1 MIKQKE
7 FARRRLQ
14 LMEIAGNGSVII
26 VRAATAKIRNNDAGY
41 PYRQDSDFLYLSGFS
56 EPEAMIVLLP
66 QEEAGHSI
74 LFCRKRDSHREM
86 WDGLMTGT
94 EGAVEQFGFDEAFP
108 ISEAGQRLPGLLHD
122 RERVYYDLGKDP
134 DFDQLLIGW
143 MNEFRAKTR
152 KKFLAPDEIIALDH
166 SLHEMRLFKSRT
178 EISAMKKSARVA
190 VAAHQRAM
198 QVCKPGM
205 NEAEIHAELL
215 HTFTRNQ
222 CEASYIPI
230 VGGGANACVLHY
242 ISNRDQLNDGDLLL
256 IDAGAE
262 YDGYASD
269 ITRTFPVNGKFS
281 GPQRD
286 LYQVVL
292 AAQLKAIE
300 EVRAGNPWEHVHETA
315 VQVATEGML
324 DLGILEG
331 SLDEAL
337 EEEHFKD
344 YYVHNTGHWLGLD
357 VHDVGEYE
365 IDGHSR
371 VLEPG
376 MVLTVE
382 PGIYIPESA
391 TSVDETWRGM
401 GIRIEDNVAVSRDE
415 ADILSAGICK
425 SISDIEALMQD
436 PSS

>member
-1 MIKQKE
+1 MIKKKE
-7 FARRRLQ
+7 YITRRQR
-14 LMEIAGNGSVII
+14 LMEMVGDESVVI
-26 VRAATAKIRNNDAGY
+26 VSAAAHKTRNNDVHY

-56 EPEAMIVLLP
+56 EPEALIVLLP
-66 QEEAGHSI
+66 HEKEGRSF
-74 LFCRKRDSHREM
+74 LFCRERDPHREM
-86 WDGLMTGT
+86 WDGLMVGT
-94 EGAVEQFGFDEAFP
+94 QGAVETFGFDEAFP
-108 ISEAGQRLPGLLHD
+108 ISDIKQRLPAMLHG

-152 KKFLAPDEIIALDH
+152 KKFLAPDEIIALGH
-166 SLHEMRLFKSRT
+166 NLHEMRLFKSRT
-178 EISAMKKSARVA
+178 EITTMRKSARVA
-190 VAAHQRAM
+190 ANAHRRAM

-215 HTFTRNQ
+215 HTMTSNQ
-222 CEASYIPI
+222 CDISYIPI

-242 ISNRDQLNDGDLLL
+242 ISNRDPLNDGDLLL

-269 ITRTFPVNGKFS
+269 ITRTFPVNGKFT
-281 GPQRD
+281 GPQKD

-292 AAQLKAIE
+292 DAQLKAIDS
-300 EVRAGNPWEHVHETA
+300 VREGNPWEHVHETA
-315 VQVATEGML
+315 VRVATEGMI
-324 DLGILEG
+324 DLGILKTDLE
-331 SLDEAL
+331 EAL

-371 VLEPG
+371 VLERG
-376 MVLTVE
+376 MVFTVE
-382 PGIYIPESA
+382 PGIYIPANA
-391 TSVDETWRGM
+391 TAVDEIWRGM
-401 GIRIEDNVAVSRDE
+401 GIRIEDNVVVTRDD
-415 ADILSAGICK
+415 ADILTSDICK
-425 SISDIEALMQD
+425 TTTDIEELMA
-436 PSS
+436 S

>member
-7 FARRRLQ
+7 YAKRRLQ
-14 LMEIAGNGSVII
+14 LMEIAGEESVII
-26 VRAATAKIRNNDAGY
+26 VHAAAQKIRNNDVGY

-56 EPEAMIVLLP
+56 EPEALMVLLP
-66 QEEAGHSI
+66 EEKGGHSI
-74 LFCRKRDSHREM
+74 LFCRERDPDREM

-94 EGAVEQFGFDEAFP
+94 GGAVEQFGFDESFP
-108 ISEAGQRLPGLLHD
+108 ISEMEKRLPGLLRG
-122 RERVYYDLGKDP
+122 RERVYYDLGKNP

-143 MNEFRAKTR
+143 MNDFRAKTR

-178 EISAMKKSARVA
+178 EITTMRKSARIA
-190 VAAHQRAM
+190 AKAHQRAM

-222 CEASYIPI
+222 CETSYIPI

-286 LYQVVL
+286 LYEVVL

-300 EVRAGNPWEHVHETA
+300 AVRAGNPWEHVHETA
-315 VQVATEGML
+315 VQVATEGMIE
-324 DLGILEG
+324 LGILKG
-331 SLDEAL
+331 SLEEAL

-344 YYVHNTGHWLGLD
+344 YYVHNTGHWLGMD

-382 PGIYIPESA
+382 PGIYIPNSA
-391 TSVDETWRGM
+391 TAVDEIWRGM
-401 GIRIEDNVAVSRDE
+401 GIRIEDNVVVTRNE
-415 ADILSAGICK
+415 ADVLTSDICK
-425 SISDIEALMQD
+425 TINDVEELMA
-436 PSS
+436 S

>member
-7 FARRRLQ
+7 FAKRRLQ
-14 LMEIAGNGSVII
+14 LMEIAGDESVII
-26 VRAATAKIRNNDAGY
+26 LRAAAQKIRNNDVGY
-41 PYRQDSDFLYLSGFS
+41 PYRQNSDFLYLSGFS
-56 EPEAMIVLLP
+56 EPEAMIVMLP
-66 QEEAGHSI
+66 EDKGGRSI
-74 LFCRKRDSHREM
+74 LFCRERDPHREM
-86 WDGLMTGT
+86 WDGLMAGT

-108 ISEAGQRLPGLLHD
+108 ISEMDKRLPRLLRG
-122 RERVYYDLGKDP
+122 RERIYYDLGKDP

-143 MNEFRAKTR
+143 MGEFRAKTR

-178 EISAMKKSARVA
+178 EITTMRKSARIA

-215 HTFTRNQ
+215 QIFTRNQ

-242 ISNRDQLNDGDLLL
+242 ISNRDLLNDGDLLL

-300 EVRAGNPWEHVHETA
+300 ETRAGNPWDHVHETA

-324 DLGILEG
+324 DLGILKG
-331 SLDEAL
+331 SLEEAL
-337 EEEHFKD
+337 EEEYFKD

-391 TSVDETWRGM
+391 TAVDEIWRGM
-401 GIRIEDNVAVSRDE
+401 GIRIEDNVVVTRNE
-415 ADILSAGICK
+415 ADVLTSDICK
-425 SISDIEALMQD
+425 TIDDVEAMMA
-436 PSS
+436 S

>member
-7 FARRRLQ
+7 FAKRRLQ
-14 LMEIAGNGSVII
+14 LMGVAGAGSVII
-26 VRAATAKIRNNDAGY
+26 VRAAAQKVRNNDVHY
-41 PYRQDSDFLYLSGFS
+41 PYRQNSDFLYLSGFS
-56 EPEAMIVLLP
+56 EPDAMMVLLP
-66 QEEAGHSI
+66 QEKGSRSI
-74 LFCRKRDSHREM
+74 LFCRARDSHREM

-108 ISEAGQRLPGLLHD
+108 IGEMEKRLPQLL
-122 RERVYYDLGKDP
+122 RGCERIYYDLGKDP
-134 DFDQLLIGW
+134 DFDQVLIGW
-143 MNEFRAKTR
+143 MNDFRAKTR
-152 KKFLAPDEIIALDH
+152 KKFLAPDEIVALDH

-178 EISAMKKSARVA
+178 EITAMRKSVRIAA
-190 VAAHQRAM
+190 KAHQRAM

-215 HTFTRNQ
+215 HTFTSNQ

-230 VGGGANACVLHY
+230 VGGGVNACVLHY
-242 ISNRDQLNDGDLLL
+242 ISNRDPLNDGDLLL

-292 AAQLKAIE
+292 AAQQKAIDV
-300 EVRAGNPWEHVHETA
+300 VRAGNPWDHVHETA
-315 VQVATEGML
+315 VQVATEGMI
-324 DLGILEG
+324 DLGILKG

-337 EEEHFKD
+337 EEEYFKD

-382 PGIYIPESA
+382 PGIYIPKNA
-391 TSVDETWRGM
+391 TAIDEIWRGL
-401 GIRIEDNVAVSRDE
+401 GIRIEDNVAVTRDD
-415 ADILSAGICK
+415 ADILSSDICK
-425 SISDIEALMQD
+425 TMEDIEELMA
-436 PSS
+436 S

>member
-1 MIKQKE
+1 M
-7 FARRRLQ
+7 
-14 LMEIAGNGSVII
+14 
-26 VRAATAKIRNNDAGY
+26 
-41 PYRQDSDFLYLSGFS
+41 
-56 EPEAMIVLLP
+56 VLLP
-66 QEEAGHSI
+66 EEKGGHSI
-74 LFCRKRDSHREM
+74 LFCRERDPDREM

-108 ISEAGQRLPGLLHD
+108 ISEMEKRLPRLLRG
-122 RERVYYDLGKDP
+122 RERVYYDLGKNP

-143 MNEFRAKTR
+143 MNDFRAKTR

-178 EISAMKKSARVA
+178 EITAMRKSSRVA
-190 VAAHQRAM
+190 AKAHQRAM

-222 CEASYIPI
+222 CETSYIPI

-242 ISNRDQLNDGDLLL
+242 ISNRDELNDGDLLL

-269 ITRTFPVNGKFS
+269 ITRTFPVNGRFS

-286 LYQVVL
+286 LYEVVL

-300 EVRAGNPWEHVHETA
+300 QVRAGSPWDHVHETA
-315 VQVATEGML
+315 VQVATEGMI
-324 DLGILEG
+324 DLGILKG
-331 SLDEAL
+331 SLEEAL

-344 YYVHNTGHWLGLD
+344 YYVHNTGHWLGMD

-382 PGIYIPESA
+382 PGIYIPNTA
-391 TSVDETWRGM
+391 TAVDEIWRGM
-401 GIRIEDNVAVSRDE
+401 GIRIEDNVVVTRDE
-415 ADILSAGICK
+415 ADVLTSDICK
-425 SISDIEALMQD
+425 TIDDIEELMA
-436 PSS
+436 S

>member
-7 FARRRLQ
+7 YAKRRLQ
-14 LMEIAGNGSVII
+14 LMEIAGEESVII
-26 VRAATAKIRNNDAGY
+26 VHAAAQKIRNNDVGY

-56 EPEAMIVLLP
+56 EPEAMMVLLP
-66 QEEAGHSI
+66 EEKGGRSI
-74 LFCRKRDSHREM
+74 LFCRERDPNREM

-94 EGAVEQFGFDEAFP
+94 EGAVEQLGFDEAFP
-108 ISEAGQRLPGLLHD
+108 ISEMEKRLPRLLRG
-122 RERVYYDLGKDP
+122 RERVYYDLGKNP

-143 MNEFRAKTR
+143 MNDFRAKTR

-178 EISAMKKSARVA
+178 EITVMRKSSRIAA
-190 VAAHQRAM
+190 KAHQRAM

-215 HTFTRNQ
+215 HTCTRNQ
-222 CEASYIPI
+222 CETSYIPI

-281 GPQRD
+281 APQRD
-286 LYQVVL
+286 LYEVVL

-300 EVRAGNPWEHVHETA
+300 EVRAGKPWDHVHETA
-315 VQVATEGML
+315 VQVATEGMI
-324 DLGILEG
+324 DLGILKG
-331 SLDEAL
+331 SLEEAL

-344 YYVHNTGHWLGLD
+344 YYVHNTGHWLGMD

-382 PGIYIPESA
+382 PGIYIPNTA
-391 TSVDETWRGM
+391 TAVDEIWRGM
-401 GIRIEDNVAVSRDE
+401 GIRIEDNVVVTRDE
-415 ADILSAGICK
+415 ADVLTSDICK
-425 SISDIEALMQD
+425 TIDDIEELMA
-436 PSS
+436 S

>member
-7 FARRRLQ
+7 YAKRRLQ
-14 LMEIAGNGSVII
+14 LMEIAGDESVII
-26 VRAATAKIRNNDAGY
+26 VRAAAQKIRNNDVGY

-56 EPEAMIVLLP
+56 EPGAMMVLLP
-66 QEEAGHSI
+66 EEKGGHSI
-74 LFCRKRDSHREM
+74 LFCRERDPLREM
-86 WDGLMTGT
+86 WDGLMAGT
-94 EGAVEQFGFDEAFP
+94 EGAVKQFGFDEAFP
-108 ISEAGQRLPGLLHD
+108 ISEMEKRLPRLLRG

-143 MNEFRAKTR
+143 MNDFRAKTR

-166 SLHEMRLFKSRT
+166 SLHDMRLFKSRT
-178 EISAMKKSARVA
+178 EITTMRKSARIAA
-190 VAAHQRAM
+190 VAHQRAM

-230 VGGGANACVLHY
+230 VGGGSNACVLHY

-286 LYQVVL
+286 LYEVVL

-300 EVRAGNPWEHVHETA
+300 EARAGKPWDHVHETA
-315 VQVATEGML
+315 VQVATEGMI
-324 DLGILEG
+324 DLGVLKG
-331 SLDEAL
+331 SLEEAL

-344 YYVHNTGHWLGLD
+344 YYVHNTGHWLGMD

-382 PGIYIPESA
+382 PGIYIPASA
-391 TSVDETWRGM
+391 TAVDEIWRGM
-401 GIRIEDNVAVSRDE
+401 GIRIEDNVVVTRDE
-415 ADILSAGICK
+415 ADVLTSDICK
-425 SISDIEALMQD
+425 TIDDIEELMA
-436 PSS
+436 S

>member
-7 FARRRLQ
+7 FAKRRLQ
-14 LMEIAGNGSVII
+14 LMDLVGDGSIII
-26 VRAATAKIRNNDAGY
+26 VRTAVHKIRNNDAHY

-56 EPEAMIVLLP
+56 EPDAMMVLLP
-66 QEEAGHSI
+66 GDKGARSV
-74 LFCRKRDSHREM
+74 LFCRQKDPHREM
-86 WDGLMTGT
+86 WDGLMCGT
-94 EGAVEQFGFDEAFP
+94 EGAVEQLGFDEAFP
-108 ISEAGQRLPGLLHD
+108 IIEMKERLPKMLRG

-134 DFDQLLIGW
+134 EFDQLLIGW
-143 MNEFRAKTR
+143 LNEFRAKTR
-152 KKFLAPDEIIALDH
+152 KKFLAPDEIISLDH

-178 EISAMKKSARVA
+178 EITTMRKSARIA
-190 VAAHQRAM
+190 AKAHQRAM

-222 CEASYIPI
+222 CEASYVPI

-281 GPQRD
+281 GPQKD
-286 LYQVVL
+286 LYEVVL
-292 AAQLKAIE
+292 AAQLKAID
-300 EVRAGNPWEHVHETA
+300 EVRSGNPWGQVHETA
-315 VQVATEGML
+315 VEVATAGMI
-324 DLGILEG
+324 DLGILKG
-331 SLDEAL
+331 SLEEAL
-337 EEEHFKD
+337 EEEYFKD

-365 IDGHSR
+365 IDGQSR

-382 PGIYIPESA
+382 PGIYIPANA
-391 TSVDETWRGM
+391 TAVDETWRGM
-401 GIRIEDNVAVSRDE
+401 GIRIEDNVAVTRDD
-415 ADILSAGICK
+415 ADILTTGICK
-425 SISDIEALMQD
+425 TPDDIEALMAQ
-436 PSS
+436 

>member
-1 MIKQKE
+1 MIKTKE
-7 FARRRLQ
+7 YIKRRHH
-14 LMEIAGNGSVII
+14 LMEMVGDESVVI
-26 VRAATAKIRNNDAGY
+26 VRAAVHKIRNNDVRY

-66 QEEAGHSI
+66 EGKASRSI
-74 LFCRKRDSHREM
+74 LFCRERDPHREM

-94 EGAVEQFGFDEAFP
+94 DGAVEQFGFDKAYP
-108 ISEAGQRLPGLLHD
+108 ISEVAQRLPKMLHG
-122 RERVYYDLGKDP
+122 RERIYYDLGKDP

-152 KKFLAPDEIIALDH
+152 KKFQAPDEIIALGH
-166 SLHEMRLFKSRT
+166 NLHEMRLFKSRS
-178 EISAMKKSARVA
+178 EITMMKKSARI
-190 VAAHQRAM
+190 AASAHRRAM
-198 QVCKPGM
+198 QLCTPGM
-205 NEAEIHAELL
+205 NEAEIHGELIR
-215 HTFTRNQ
+215 TFTLNQ

-242 ISNRDQLNDGDLLL
+242 ISNRDTLNDGDLLL

-269 ITRTFPVNGKFS
+269 ITRTFPVNGKFT
-281 GPQRD
+281 GPQKD

-292 AAQLKAIE
+292 DSQLKAIDS
-300 EVRAGNPWEHVHETA
+300 VRAGNPWEYVHETA
-315 VQVATEGML
+315 VRVATEGL
-324 DLGILEG
+324 IDLGILRSG
-331 SLDEAL
+331 LDEAL
-337 EEEHFKD
+337 EEEYFKD

-376 MVLTVE
+376 MVFTVE
-382 PGIYIPESA
+382 PGIYIPA
-391 TSVDETWRGM
+391 TANAVDEAWRGM
-401 GIRIEDNVAVSRDE
+401 GIRIEDNVVVTK
-415 ADILSAGICK
+415 ADANILTSDICK
-425 SISDIEALMQD
+425 TISDIEELMA
-436 PSS
+436 S

>member
-7 FARRRLQ
+7 FAKRRLQ
-14 LMEIAGNGSVII
+14 LMEIAGDDSVII
-26 VRAATAKIRNNDAGY
+26 LRAAAQKIRNNDVGY
-41 PYRQDSDFLYLSGFS
+41 PYRQNSDFLYLSGFS
-56 EPEAMIVLLP
+56 EPEAMMVLLP
-66 QEEAGHSI
+66 EGKGGQSI
-74 LFCRKRDSHREM
+74 LFCRERDPHREM

-108 ISEAGQRLPGLLHD
+108 ISEMEKRLPRLL
-122 RERVYYDLGKDP
+122 RGCERIYYDLGRDS

-178 EISAMKKSARVA
+178 EITTMRKSARIA
-190 VAAHQRAM
+190 ATAHQRAM

-215 HTFTRNQ
+215 QIFTRNQ

-242 ISNRDQLNDGDLLL
+242 ISNRDLLNDGDLLL

-281 GPQRD
+281 GPQKD

-300 EVRAGNPWEHVHETA
+300 ETCAGNPWEHVHETA
-315 VQVATEGML
+315 VRVATEGML
-324 DLGILEG
+324 ELGILKG
-331 SLDEAL
+331 SLEEAL
-337 EEEHFKD
+337 EEEYFKD

-382 PGIYIPESA
+382 PGIYIPRSA
-391 TSVDETWRGM
+391 TAVDEIWRGM
-401 GIRIEDNVAVSRDE
+401 GIRIEDNVVVTRGE
-415 ADILSAGICK
+415 ADILTSDICK
-425 SISDIEALMQD
+425 TIEDIEAIMAT
-436 PSS
+436 

>member
-7 FARRRLQ
+7 YAKRRLQ
-14 LMEIAGNGSVII
+14 LMEIAGDGSVII
-26 VRAATAKIRNNDAGY
+26 VHAAAQKIRNNDVGY
-41 PYRQDSDFLYLSGFS
+41 PYRQGSDFLYLSGFS
-56 EPEAMIVLLP
+56 EPEAIMVLLP
-66 QEEAGHSI
+66 DEKGGHSI
-74 LFCRKRDSHREM
+74 LFCRERDSQREM
-86 WDGLMTGT
+86 WDGLMAGT
-94 EGAVEQFGFDEAFP
+94 KGAVEQFNFDEAFP
-108 ISEAGQRLPGLLHD
+108 ISEMEKRLPRLLRG
-122 RERVYYDLGKDP
+122 RERVFYDLGKNP

-178 EISAMKKSARVA
+178 EITAMRKSARIA
-190 VAAHQRAM
+190 AKAHQRAM
-198 QVCKPGM
+198 QVCEPGM

-215 HTFTRNQ
+215 HTFTRHQ

-286 LYQVVL
+286 LYEVVL
-292 AAQLKAIE
+292 AAQLKAIDA
-300 EVRAGNPWEHVHETA
+300 VRAGNPWEHVHETA

-324 DLGILEG
+324 ELGILKG
-331 SLDEAL
+331 SLEEAL
-337 EEEHFKD
+337 EEEYSKD

-371 VLEPG
+371 VLESG

-391 TSVDETWRGM
+391 TAVDEIWRGM
-401 GIRIEDNVAVSRDE
+401 GIRVEDDVVVTRDKADVLT
-415 ADILSAGICK
+415 ADICK
-425 SISDIEALMQD
+425 TIDDVEAMMA
-436 PSS
+436 S

>member
-7 FARRRLQ
+7 YAKRRLQ
-14 LMEIAGNGSVII
+14 LMEIAGEESVII
-26 VRAATAKIRNNDAGY
+26 VHAAAQKIRNNDVGY

-56 EPEAMIVLLP
+56 EPEAMMVLLP
-66 QEEAGHSI
+66 EEKGGHSI
-74 LFCRKRDSHREM
+74 LFCRERDPDREM

-94 EGAVEQFGFDEAFP
+94 EGAVEQFGFDDAFP
-108 ISEAGQRLPGLLHD
+108 ISEMEKRLPRLLRG
-122 RERVYYDLGKDP
+122 RERVYYDLGKNP

-143 MNEFRAKTR
+143 MNDFRAKTR
-152 KKFLAPDEIIALDH
+152 KKFLAPDEIVALDH

-178 EISAMKKSARVA
+178 EITTMRKSARIA
-190 VAAHQRAM
+190 AKAHQRAM

-222 CEASYIPI
+222 CETSYIPI

-269 ITRTFPVNGKFS
+269 ITRTFPVNGSFS

-286 LYQVVL
+286 LYEVVL

-300 EVRAGNPWEHVHETA
+300 AVRAGNPWEHVHETA
-315 VQVATEGML
+315 VQVATEGMIE
-324 DLGILEG
+324 LGILKG
-331 SLDEAL
+331 SLEEAL
-337 EEEHFKD
+337 EEEYFKD
-344 YYVHNTGHWLGLD
+344 YYVHNTGHWLGMD

-382 PGIYIPESA
+382 PGIYIPNTA
-391 TSVDETWRGM
+391 TAVDEIWRGM
-401 GIRIEDNVAVSRDE
+401 GIRIEDNVVVTRDE
-415 ADILSAGICK
+415 ADVLTSDICK
-425 SISDIEALMQD
+425 TINDIEELMA
-436 PSS
+436 S

>member
-1 MIKQKE
+1 MIKLKE
-7 FARRRLQ
+7 YAKRRLQ
-14 LMEIAGNGSVII
+14 LMEIAGEESVII
-26 VRAATAKIRNNDAGY
+26 VHAAAQKIRNNDVGY

-56 EPEAMIVLLP
+56 EPEAMMVLLP
-66 QEEAGHSI
+66 EDKGGHSI
-74 LFCRKRDSHREM
+74 LFCRERDPHREM
-86 WDGLMTGT
+86 WDGLMAGT

-108 ISEAGQRLPGLLHD
+108 ISEMEKRLPRLLRG
-122 RERVYYDLGKDP
+122 RERVYYDLGKNP
-134 DFDQLLIGW
+134 EFDQLLIGW
-143 MNEFRAKTR
+143 MNDFRAKTR
-152 KKFLAPDEIIALDH
+152 KKFLAPDEIVALNH

-178 EISAMKKSARVA
+178 EVTVMRKSARIA
-190 VAAHQRAM
+190 ATAHQRAM

-242 ISNRDQLNDGDLLL
+242 ISNRDKLNNGDLLL

-281 GPQRD
+281 GSQKD

-300 EVRAGNPWEHVHETA
+300 EVRAGSPWDHVHETA
-315 VQVATEGML
+315 VQVATEGMI
-324 DLGILEG
+324 DLGILKG
-331 SLDEAL
+331 SLEEAL
-337 EEEHFKD
+337 EEEYFKD

-382 PGIYIPESA
+382 PGIYIPKTA
-391 TSVDETWRGM
+391 TAVDEIWHGM
-401 GIRIEDNVAVSRDE
+401 GIRIEDNVVVTRDE
-415 ADILSAGICK
+415 ADVLTSDICK
-425 SISDIEALMQD
+425 TTDDIEALMA
-436 PSS
+436 S

>member
-7 FARRRLQ
+7 FAKRRHH
-14 LMEIAGNGSVII
+14 LMEMTGQGSVVIL
-26 VRAATAKIRNNDAGY
+26 RAATRKIRNNDVHF

-56 EPEAMIVLLP
+56 EPDAMMVLLP
-66 QEEAGHSI
+66 EEKGGRSI
-74 LFCRKRDSHREM
+74 MFCREKDRHREM
-86 WDGLMTGT
+86 WDGVMAGT
-94 EGAVEQFGFDEAFP
+94 EGATEKFGFDRAYPMAEMKK
-108 ISEAGQRLPGLLHD
+108 RLPRLLHG

-143 MNEFRAKTR
+143 LNEFRSKTR
-152 KKFLAPDEIIALDH
+152 KKFQAPDEITALDH
-166 SLHEMRLFKSRT
+166 NLHEMRLFKSRA
-178 EISAMKKSARVA
+178 EISTMRKSARI
-190 VAAHQRAM
+190 AATAHRHAMRA
-198 QVCKPGM
+198 CKPGL

-215 HTFTRNQ
+215 HVFTGRQ

-230 VGGGANACVLHY
+230 VGGGANACILHY

-286 LYQVVL
+286 LYEVVL
-292 AAQLKAIE
+292 TAQLAAID
-300 EVRAGNPWEHVHETA
+300 EVRVGNPWDHVHETA
-315 VQVATEGML
+315 VRVATEGML
-324 DLGILEG
+324 DLGILKG

-382 PGIYIPESA
+382 PGIYIPLSA
-391 TSVDETWRGM
+391 TSVDEPWRGM
-401 GIRIEDNVAVSRDE
+401 GIRVEDNVAVTKE
-415 ADILSAGICK
+415 QADVLSVDICK
-425 SISDIEALMQD
+425 SVNDIEALMAE
-436 PSS
+436 